1 MKNLIICLLYERDGS
16 QESFSLIIIP
26 DVAV

>member
-1 MKNLIICLLYERDGS
+1 MKNLIIFLLYDSNGS
-16 QESFSLIIIP
+16 QASFSFIIIS